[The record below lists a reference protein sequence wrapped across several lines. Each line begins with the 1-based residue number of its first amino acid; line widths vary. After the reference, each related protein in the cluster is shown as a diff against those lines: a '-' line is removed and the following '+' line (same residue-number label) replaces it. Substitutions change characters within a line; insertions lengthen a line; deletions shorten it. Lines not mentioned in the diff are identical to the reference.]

1 CLSDVLHSGKVRPS
15 EAHKIIPDIP
25 WISVLT
31 SNYDSL
37 IEGAYALKF
46 EGIVPPVYSHSSIGA
61 ALDCLRNSKH
71 FVFKIHGDINIPGSI
86 ILGNRDYSR
95 LLYLSPG
102 YRSFLETIFATYTV
116 LFIGFGG
123 DDPDLNDITDK
134 LSTVYERSI
143 GQHYI
148 LLPNDTFSLIE
159 QRRLLEDKRLD
170 CITYKKDRDHKQVLE
185 FLKALQARSKPEAV
199 PQPSPFKEK
208 KAPRVFISGS
218 YKEIEL
224 LREFASLAKEVG
236 FEPWFAE
243 SEIKP
248 GDSIQDSI
256 SQA

>member
-1 CLSDVLHSGKVRPS
+1 TNLIRIIRENRCVLFVGSGLSAQAKTEDGDNLPTWGNLLEQMIDWCIENRIDLRAEKSELIEIIKKKRFLTVAQELQERLDARLNPCLSDVLHSGKVRPS

-102 YRSFLETIFATYTV
+102 Y
-116 LFIGFGG
+116 
-123 DDPDLNDITDK
+123 P
-134 LSTVYERSI
+134 
-143 GQHYI
+143 
-148 LLPNDTFSLIE
+148 P
-159 QRRLLEDKRLD
+159 
-170 CITYKKDRDHKQVLE
+170 
-185 FLKALQARSKPEAV
+185 
-199 PQPSPFKEK
+199 
-208 KAPRVFISGS
+208 
-218 YKEIEL
+218 
-224 LREFASLAKEVG
+224 
-236 FEPWFAE
+236 
-243 SEIKP
+243 
-248 GDSIQDSI
+248 
-256 SQA
+256 